1 MLVRPTASTCLAPVS
16 TPATSNSTS
25 RPTINPS
32 RDMTLAPP
40 PRAEVFLVKNR
51 LNSTPPRAE
60 LELTDYNLRCTVKE
74 YSKWVEKALGISD
87 LRSRLQAGE
96 AVAAFDFR
104 RDQLKI
110 KWLKQFLKAG
120 FSVSEGSSRRWVGSL
135 FYPTGILA

>member
-1 MLVRPTASTCLAPVS
+1 
-16 TPATSNSTS
+16 
-25 RPTINPS
+25 
-32 RDMTLAPP
+32 MTLSPP
-40 PRAEVFLVKNR
+40 PRAEVYLVENR
-51 LNSTPPRAE
+51 FNPISARAA
-60 LELTDYNLRCTVKE
+60 LELTDDNLRCTVKE

-120 FSVSEGSSRRWVGSL
+120 FSVSEGSSRRWLVSL
-135 FYPTGILA
+135 VYPTGIMALVEVVDGWDVHDEWRRALPPT

>member
-1 MLVRPTASTCLAPVS
+1 M
-16 TPATSNSTS
+16 
-25 RPTINPS
+25 
-32 RDMTLAPP
+32 
-40 PRAEVFLVKNR
+40 ENR
-51 LNSTPPRAE
+51 LNPISARAT
-60 LELTDYNLRCTVKE
+60 LELTDDNLRCTVRE

-120 FSVSEGSSRRWVGSL
+120 FSVSEGSSRCWLVSL
-135 FYPTGILA
+135 VYPIGIMALVEVVDGWDVHNEWRRALPPT

>member
-51 LNSTPPRAE
+51 LNSISRRAE
-60 LELTDYNLRCTVKE
+60 PELTDYQWRCTVQE
-74 YSKWVEKALGISD
+74 SPKWGGKALGISD
-87 LRSRLQAGE
+87 LKAGLQVGE
-96 AVAAFDFR
+96 AFAAFDFR
-104 RDQLKI
+104 RVRLKG
-110 KWLKQFLKAG
+110 K
-120 FSVSEGSSRRWVGSL
+120 
-135 FYPTGILA
+135 

>member
-1 MLVRPTASTCLAPVS
+1 MLVRPTASMCLAPVS

-51 LNSTPPRAE
+51 LNSTSPGAE
-60 LELTDYNLRCTVKE
+60 LELTDHNLRCTVKE

-87 LRSRLQAGE
+87 LKSRLQAGE
-96 AVAAFDFR
+96 AVAGFGFR
-104 RDQLKI
+104 RDRREGEGVRE
-110 KWLKQFLKAG
+110 FLNAG
-120 FSVSEGSSRRWVGSL
+120 
-135 FYPTGILA
+135 